1 MNNESRYGA
10 PNQDGPPGRTGENG
24 QLQWLMK
31 SVGELHASQQ
41 ELLRK
46 IEKLDLKVDM
56 KQKGCAE
63 SLSKDRE
70 IFTEKHMRLEE
81 RIKNN
86 HDILIREVTS
96 TENRVHNA
104 IKDTKFEIIKWAVG
118 LAAGLPTAGWA
129 IVQIVKTLLPG

>member
-10 PNQDGPPGRTGENG
+10 PNQDGPHGRTGENG

-56 KQKGCAE
+56 KQKDV
-63 SLSKDRE
+63 LN
-70 IFTEKHMRLEE
+70 L
-81 RIKNN
+81 
-86 HDILIREVTS
+86 
-96 TENRVHNA
+96 
-104 IKDTKFEIIKWAVG
+104 
-118 LAAGLPTAGWA
+118 
-129 IVQIVKTLLPG
+129 